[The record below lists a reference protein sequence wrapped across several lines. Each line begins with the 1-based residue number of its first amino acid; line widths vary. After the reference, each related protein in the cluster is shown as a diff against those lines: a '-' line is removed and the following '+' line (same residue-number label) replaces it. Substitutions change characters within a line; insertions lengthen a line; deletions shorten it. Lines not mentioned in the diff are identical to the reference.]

1 LKDEIL
7 EIKAQGWA
15 LRSES
20 WPSSDGLQWLNS
32 SANRTP
38 ESTVANGGNADM
50 DETALAVLALLA
62 CVAHRLECG
71 DFVN

>member
-1 LKDEIL
+1 MLADAAMYFTKSI
-7 EIKAQGWA
+7 IYGAARKADIDRD
-15 LRSES
+15 RSEFQGVY
-20 WPSSDGLQWLNS
+20 D
-32 SANRTP
+32 R
-38 ESTVANGGNADM
+38 VADL